1 MRFAA
6 ASVLLLASTGLATVA
21 GQGAAY
27 VAPDAPTP
35 VSADK
40 RARGEPYVVETARKA
55 HEGPPVGPF
64 RAFGARPPHM
74 KL

>member
-40 RARGEPYVVETARKA
+40 RERGEPYVVETARKA

-64 RAFGARPPHM
+64 WAFGARQLHM